1 MNRSSTAGAELEGHM
16 QHLDEGTIHAWL
28 DGALAEREAAVVAAH
43 VAECRDC
50 AALVAEARGMIAA
63 AANIVSALDTV
74 RGGVIPMSAPTSAG
88 QHSLW
93 RRLRLTPA
101 RAALAATLLIA
112 VASLLS
118 VRRGKE
124 GVVGDSVAQA
134 RTEAAPTVA
143 PALQSATSVATP
155 SHDSGVRLSDA
166 VSEAPSAKSVKV
178 KTMANAPASAPRPRA
193 DTVTKLAADQVFSR
207 AVVASGASPASS
219 NGQPAAAPPAA
230 KTMTTDAVE
239 ARVARRAE
247 VAPQAQPA
255 VAGGIARSSLKSLAA
270 MTELEGC
277 YQVRSD
283 SGASATSS
291 GVPTRFAL
299 VNASGGPSH
308 SVRAISPEGRIDS
321 VVPGGTWQRLTPD
334 MIQVS
339 FANARQPFALTLR
352 VAGGLASQSDVR
364 DQTASL
370 PVTRID
376 CRR

>member
-1 MNRSSTAGAELEGHM
+1 MNRSSMAGAEFEGHM

-28 DGALAEREAAVVAAH
+28 DGALAEGEATVVAAH

-63 AANIVSALDTV
+63 AGNIVSALDTV
-74 RGGVIPMSAPTSAG
+74 RGGVIPMSAPTGAG

-118 VRRGKE
+118 VRRGRE
-124 GVVGDSVAQA
+124 GIVGDTVAQA
-134 RTEAAPTVA
+134 RTEAAPTTV
-143 PALQSATSVATP
+143 PARKSAASVATA
-155 SHDSGVRLSDA
+155 SHDSGVRVRDA
-166 VSEAPSAKSVKV
+166 VIEARSPKSVKV

-193 DTVTKLAADQVFSR
+193 DTVTKLAGDQVFSR
-207 AVVASGASPASS
+207 PVVASGASPASS

-230 KTMTTDAVE
+230 KTMTDAVE

-247 VAPQAQPA
+247 VAPQAQQA
-255 VAGGIARSSLKSLAA
+255 VAGGVARSSLKSLAA
-270 MTELEGC
+270 MSELEGC

-283 SGASATSS
+283 SGAPTTSS
-291 GVPTRFAL
+291 GVPARFAL
-299 VNASGGPSH
+299 VNVSGGPPH
-308 SVRAISPEGRIDS
+308 AVRAISPEGRIDS
-321 VVPGGTWQRLTPD
+321 IVPGGTWQRLTPD

-339 FANARQPFALTLR
+339 FANARQPSALTLR
-352 VAGGLASQSDVR
+352 VASGFASQSDVGN
-364 DQTASL
+364 QAASL